1 MKASA
6 DNSQKTESI
15 ADLCKEIENGTLV
28 LPEFQRDFVWEEGK
42 TYELF
47 DSLIRDIF
55 IGSIIYGI
63 PSFEIT
69 VRELDI
75 RPRKGKG
82 SRARIKTQAFSR
94 EEIET
99 KVQVS
104 GFRLVLDGQQRITSM
119 YRALKGIDPVWFVM
133 KSEGK
138 LPEGK
143 SVKDCSIE
151 ELIEEFSG
159 YESLHRLSIQ
169 LADIRAIMNG
179 DETEN
184 EWRARYFEPLKFVQG
199 KSTEERDELFRSYLQ
214 LYKKLQDLLKSE
226 KLLSYY
232 LLNTT
237 SEKFSLF
244 FERSNSK
251 GIQLNFIDILAA
263 KLYSGFNLRKHIEAF
278 EDDHK
283 QCGPL
288 NREVIVRA
296 IAYLVSEGK
305 DIDRKVRS

>member
-1 MKASA
+1 MKAST
-6 DNSQKTESI
+6 DNPQKTESI
-15 ADLCKEIENGTLV
+15 SDLCKEIENGPLV

-119 YRALKGIDPVWFVM
+119 YRALKGINPV
-133 KSEGK
+133 
-138 LPEGK
+138 
-143 SVKDCSIE
+143 
-151 ELIEEFSG
+151 
-159 YESLHRLSIQ
+159 
-169 LADIRAIMNG
+169 
-179 DETEN
+179 
-184 EWRARYFEPLKFVQG
+184 
-199 KSTEERDELFRSYLQ
+199 
-214 LYKKLQDLLKSE
+214 
-226 KLLSYY
+226 
-232 LLNTT
+232 
-237 SEKFSLF
+237 
-244 FERSNSK
+244 
-251 GIQLNFIDILAA
+251 
-263 KLYSGFNLRKHIEAF
+263 
-278 EDDHK
+278 
-283 QCGPL
+283 
-288 NREVIVRA
+288 
-296 IAYLVSEGK
+296 
-305 DIDRKVRS
+305 